1 LSSQRRYLDRST
13 PERDTSSVAGRLAE
27 ERGQRLPVSVTQSM
41 DAGINRRS
49 SLANPGGRV
58 RARSTAV
65 GAAVAQTP

>member
-1 LSSQRRYLDRST
+1 
-13 PERDTSSVAGRLAE
+13 
-27 ERGQRLPVSVTQSM
+27 VSVTQSM

-65 GAAVAQTP
+65 GGAVAQTP